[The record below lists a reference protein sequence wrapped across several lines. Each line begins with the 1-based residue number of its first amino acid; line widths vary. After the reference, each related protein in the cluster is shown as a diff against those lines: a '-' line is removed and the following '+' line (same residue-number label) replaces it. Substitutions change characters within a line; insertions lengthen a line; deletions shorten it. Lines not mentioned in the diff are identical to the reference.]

1 MTLIEKLCRSLAF
14 HVVETEL
21 TLSMSQGAPPEYQ
34 EAIDTAKALI
44 EEAGFDIDV
53 LYPPE
58 DRTVIVEF
66 EEGEDDDV
74 DTRH

>member
-58 DRTVIVEF
+58 DRPTIHQCD
-66 EEGEDDDV
+66 GDDDDV